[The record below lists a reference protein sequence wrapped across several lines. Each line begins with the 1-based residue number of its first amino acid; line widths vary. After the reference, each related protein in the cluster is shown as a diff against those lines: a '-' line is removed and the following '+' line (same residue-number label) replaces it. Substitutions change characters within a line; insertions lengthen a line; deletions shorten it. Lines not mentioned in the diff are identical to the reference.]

1 MVAVLSPFLVPPSI
15 RHQKKVN
22 YGDGFILRAIE
33 RQVGRFSP
41 SATFSPRVPLGDY
54 DFAQLQLHRYVILAG
69 ANQLKD
75 DFAPIAK
82 MKASTLRK
90 SNLVFIP
97 FGIGLHGEAGFNE
110 GFTENAR
117 EILSIMHERIEYSS
131 WRCPLTTGL
140 LNTALPALRE
150 QALMTCC
157 PVVMDRPLLDGSRFE
172 RNLSTIAVT
181 ITDRG
186 DFWDRETP
194 ILKEVA
200 ELFPNKRRVLVF
212 HQDFD
217 PPSAFEPLADRLT
230 IPLGSQ
236 KIKTSRHVRRLAR
249 QLGYEILIA
258 NDVDTLLAFYEHVDL
273 HVGSRLHAHLHM
285 LSQNK
290 WSFLIKVDERSTGI
304 ASALGFE
311 LINAGQLNRHLD
323 TDLEVVRTSAQAC
336 KLVMQRFV
344 DAIPGRP

>member
-273 HVGSRLHAHLHM
+273 HVGSVFMRI
-285 LSQNK
+285 
-290 WSFLIKVDERSTGI
+290 FT
-304 ASALGFE
+304 
-311 LINAGQLNRHLD
+311 
-323 TDLEVVRTSAQAC
+323 C
-336 KLVMQRFV
+336 
-344 DAIPGRP
+344 

>member
-1 MVAVLSPFLVPPSI
+1 MVAVLSPFLVPRSI
-15 RHQKKVN
+15 RHQKKIN

-33 RQVGRFSP
+33 RQVGRFPP
-41 SATFSPRVPLGDY
+41 SATFSPRVPLGEHEFD
-54 DFAQLQLHRYVILAG
+54 QLQSHRYVILAG

-82 MKASTLRK
+82 LKASALRK
-90 SNLVFIP
+90 SNLVLIP

-110 GFTENAR
+110 GFTENAS
-117 EILSIMHERIEYSS
+117 EILSIIHERIEYSS
-131 WRCPLTTGL
+131 WRCPLTKGL
-140 LNTALPALRE
+140 LDTALPALRE
-150 QALMTCC
+150 QTLMTCC
-157 PVVMDRPLLDGSRFE
+157 PVVMDRPLLDGSRFK

-200 ELFPNKRRVLVF
+200 ELFPNERRVLVF

-217 PPSAFEPLADRLT
+217 PPSVFERLVDRLG
-230 IPLGSQ
+230 IPLRGV
-236 KIKTSRHVRRLAR
+236 KTKTSRHVRRLAR

-258 NDVDTLLAFYEHVDL
+258 DDVDRLLAFYEHVDL

-290 WSFLIKVDERSTGI
+290 WSFLMKVDERSPGI

-311 LINAGQLNRHLD
+311 LIEAGQLNRHLD
-323 TDLEVVRTSAQAC
+323 TDLEIVRTSAQAC
-336 KLVMQRFV
+336 HLVMRRFV
-344 DAIPGRP
+344 DAIPRT